1 MRSYAY
7 IVPWLVSYFVS
18 SAAPTD
24 GSTLSVR
31 ASSFVKRAPKDA
43 GIGVELEVRNFV
55 LSNEDPRA
63 KNADD
68 KMKAAI
74 KGSTLISA
82 DKPSDMSK
90 TCTPFWD
97 LTAESLGI
105 KGNGKL

>member
-1 MRSYAY
+1 MRAYAY
-7 IVPWLVSYFVS
+7 IVPWLVSHFAAL
-18 SAAPTD
+18 AAPTD
-24 GSTLSVR
+24 GATLVGR

-74 KGSTLISA
+74 KGSTLLSVDLPI
-82 DKPSDMSK
+82 DMSK
-90 TCTPFWD
+90 TCAPFWD
-97 LTAESLGI
+97 LTAESLGTE
-105 KGNGKL
+105 GKF